1 MTRTNRRNVLASL
14 AIVAILSASANA
26 AELSLRFVGP
36 AASDDTNAILVPG
49 DSVTVEVLWTT
60 TDVDDAANGLSVVSF
75 GLTTDPED
83 PAAGL
88 QGDLGFE
95 PYLYMD
101 NYSTAIPGWITGG
114 SSGNVG
120 GGTFAAGGGFSAS
133 VFDVGTTVLG
143 SFNISLNFSASPS
156 IYQFYIRRQ
165 PSALT
170 PDLTTAI
177 GSSYS
182 FNPDGDGYN
191 GQYNIGAGFAG
202 YDDGTGA
209 QPMTIV
215 YPEPTTLAI
224 VAFAA
229 ALVGCRRTR

>member
-1 MTRTNRRNVLASL
+1 MTRTNRRNILASL
-14 AIVAILSASANA
+14 VIFAAVSTSANA
-26 AELSLRFVGP
+26 AELSLRFIGP
-36 AASDDTNAILVPG
+36 AASDDTNAFLVAG

-60 TDVDDAANGLSVVSF
+60 TDADDAANGLGGVWL
-75 GLTTDPED
+75 GLTTEPED

-95 PYLYMD
+95 PDLYMD
-101 NYSTAIPGWITGG
+101 NYSTAIPGWTTGG
-114 SSGNVG
+114 SSGDVG
-120 GGTFAAGGGFSAS
+120 GGVFAAGGGFSDS
-133 VFDVGTTVLG
+133 VFGVGTTVLG
-143 SFNISLNFSASPS
+143 SFNIFLNFSASVS

-170 PDLTTAI
+170 PDLGTAV
-177 GSSYS
+177 GSAYS
-182 FNPDGDGYN
+182 FHPDGDGYN